1 VATIKKQEVHKLLQN
16 IFTFF
21 SHYIRF
27 VSITDIIDIAIVA
40 YVIYK
45 AVKLIRETRAEQLI
59 KGIVILLVATQLSG
73 WARLNVINS
82 ILRNTMQV
90 GVVALLVV
98 FQPELR
104 RALEKMGRSRFSN
117 IFNFEE
123 YNLESDIVE
132 VIEEIVKAVRAMAQ
146 SRIGSLIVIERN
158 TKIGDIIRTGTTID
172 ASVSSELILNI
183 FIPNTP
189 LHDGAIIIR
198 DNKIKAAGCFLP
210 LTQNQDLSKE
220 LGTRHRAA
228 LGISENSDA
237 VVIVVSEETGK
248 ISVALNGDLTRNL
261 TAETLNK
268 ALLKT
273 LKPDNDKKNVK
284 KLLSWKG

>member
-1 VATIKKQEVHKLLQN
+1 MLQE
-16 IFTFF
+16 IITFF

-27 VSITDIIDIAIVA
+27 IRIADVIDIAIVA

-73 WARLNVINS
+73 WLRFNVINS

-90 GVVALLVV
+90 GAVALLVV

-117 IFNFEE
+117 LFNFDE
-123 YNLESDIVE
+123 YNMESDITE
-132 VIEEIVKAVRAMAQ
+132 VIDEIVKSVRTMTQ

-158 TKIGDIIRTGTTID
+158 TKIGDIIRTGIVLD
-172 ASVSSELILNI
+172 AAVSSELIVNI
-183 FIPNTP
+183 FMPGKP
-189 LHDGAIIIR
+189 LHDVAIIIR
-198 DNKIKAAGCFLP
+198 GYKIKAAGCFLP

-220 LGTRHRAA
+220 IGTRHRAA

-237 VVIVVSEETGK
+237 VVIVVSEETGR
-248 ISVALNGDLTRNL
+248 ISFALNGDLTRNL
-261 TAETLNK
+261 TVETLRK
-268 ALLKT
+268 ALVKT
-273 LKPDNDKKNVK
+273 LQTDNEKKNVK